1 MSKGKE
7 SINKIIKDGIEEYEF
22 EEWDRIE
29 AASVEQMMA
38 ECYPDY
44 NDCEEDEYPEIE
56 ELIKNMSADVI
67 DDMMELLR
75 QRLLMKYG
83 YDNKK
88 AGLVINVTS
97 NEKLLKTLI
106 KLVLKL

>member
-1 MSKGKE
+1 M
-7 SINKIIKDGIEEYEF
+7 INELLD
-22 EEWDRIE
+22 
-29 AASVEQMMA
+29 
-38 ECYPDY
+38 
-44 NDCEEDEYPEIE
+44 EEDEYPEIE
-56 ELIKNMSADVI
+56 ELIKNMPADVI
-67 DDMMELLR
+67 DDMMEFLR
-75 QRLLMKYG
+75 QRLLMTYG